1 MRIGV
6 LAACSLGLVVAFSR
20 SCSCSETPSRFR
32 VATQIYGWTVEWARR
47 GEKPDERLPQTL
59 AEAKKAGFGAIEG
72 WLDAFSTEAG
82 AMRFRELLWRNGLVL
97 ASVYHG
103 GNLHQADAA
112 EKTIAT
118 VLEWA
123 GRARDFPDLVINFNC
138 AGDENKS
145 EAALRL
151 QAENVDRLG
160 KELQARGMRLVLHNH
175 TPEMA
180 DGAREFRAMVLET
193 DPKLVGFCLDL
204 HWVKKAGQD
213 PFEMIRV
220 APNRIESLHL
230 RNGNDGVWTEWLGEG
245 NDIDYREAAR
255 ALTEVGFTG
264 LLTLELAYEEKTVR
278 TKSFLENEVRSRE
291 YIEEVFFPEPGFL
304 RDSFGGWT
312 KIRHAPTGF
321 FFPEEVSG
329 RWWLIDPLGNA
340 FLSKGINHI
349 TFKGDVAPKLGYS
362 PYGRAA
368 QRKYET
374 AEKWAEAT
382 VKRLRDWGFNTVGA
396 WSSQETFSQ
405 GIPYT
410 VNLDLAG
417 SAGADW
423 MRGSFPDVFAS
434 RFEERALSRARTACS
449 QRSSDPFLIGYFT
462 DNELRWGADWR
473 SRETLMEGFISL
485 PADAPGKGVLIDFLL
500 ERYGSAER
508 VSQAWKVSANDRQ
521 ALLELR
527 RVLEKTVAFQVDA
540 KDFLRVVAER
550 YFAVCNR
557 AIRLADPNHLNLGCR
572 FAGYAPQE
580 VLEGCAAHV
589 DVISFNSYG
598 PVPPR
603 EIIERIHRIT
613 GKPVMLTEFSFKAMD
628 SGLPN
633 TRGAAKPVATQRDRA
648 EGFERYVGALA
659 AIPAVVGYHWFQY
672 TDQPAEGRFDGEN
685 SNYGVVDSEDN
696 PWRALVQK
704 MTEVNEGIEL
714 RHLSSQENGSP

>member
-1 MRIGV
+1 MRIRA
-6 LAACSLGLVVAFSR
+6 LAPCSLGLVLVLVG
-20 SCSCSETPSRFR
+20 SCSCSQAISGCR
-32 VATQIYGWTVEWARR
+32 VATQVYGWNVEWARQ
-47 GEKPDERLPQTL
+47 GKNPDEQLPQTL
-59 AEAKKAGFGAIEG
+59 AEARKAGFGAIEG
-72 WLDAFSTEAG
+72 WLDAFSSEGRAL
-82 AMRFRELLWRNGLVL
+82 RLRELVWKNGLIL
-97 ASVYHG
+97 TSVYHG
-103 GNLHQADAA
+103 GNLHQADEA

-123 GRARDFPDLVINFNC
+123 ERAKDFPGLVINFNC
-138 AGDENKS
+138 AGNENKS
-145 EAALRL
+145 EEALRL
-151 QAENVDRLG
+151 QAENVNRLG
-160 KELQARGMRLVLHNH
+160 KELQSRGMRLVLHNH
-175 TPEMA
+175 SPEMA
-180 DGAREFRAMVLET
+180 DNAREFRAMVSMT
-193 DPKLVGFCLDL
+193 DPDFVGFCLDL
-204 HWVKKAGQD
+204 HWAKKAGQD
-213 PFEMIRV
+213 PLEMVRV
-220 APNRIESLHL
+220 ASNRIESVHL
-230 RNGNDGVWTEWLGEG
+230 RNGNNGVWTEWLGEG
-245 NDIDYREAAR
+245 NDINHEEAAR
-255 ALTEVGFTG
+255 ALKEVGFNG
-264 LLTLELAYEEKTVR
+264 LLILELAYEEKTVK
-278 TKSFLENEVRSRE
+278 TKSFLENELRSRE
-291 YIEEVFFPEPGFL
+291 YIEEIFFPEPGL
-304 RDSFGGWT
+304 GRDSLGGWT

-321 FFPEEVSG
+321 FFPQKISG
-329 RWWLIDPLGNA
+329 RWWLIDPLGNV

-349 TFKGDVAPKLGYS
+349 TFKGDFAQKLRYS

-368 QRKYET
+368 EGKYQT

-382 VKRLRDWGFNTVGA
+382 VKRLQDWGFNTVGA
-396 WSSQETFSQ
+396 WSSRETFSQ

-410 VNLDLAG
+410 VILDLAA

-423 MRGSFPDVFAS
+423 VKGSFPDVFSS
-434 RFEERALSRARTACS
+434 RFEELVLARARTSCS
-449 QRSSDPFLIGYFT
+449 HRSSDPFLIGYFT

-473 SRETLMEGFISL
+473 SRETLMEGFLSL
-485 PADAPGKGVLIDFLL
+485 PPDAAGKIALVDFLL
-500 ERYGSAER
+500 ERYRSAE
-508 VSQAWKVSANDRQ
+508 KVSKAWQISARNRA
-521 ALLELR
+521 ALLEVR
-527 RVLEKTVAFQVDA
+527 QVFQKTIAFQVDT

-613 GKPVMLTEFSFKAMD
+613 ARPVMLTEFSFKAMD

-659 AIPAVVGYHWFQY
+659 AIPVVVGYHWFQY

-696 PWRALVQK
+696 PWRVLVRK